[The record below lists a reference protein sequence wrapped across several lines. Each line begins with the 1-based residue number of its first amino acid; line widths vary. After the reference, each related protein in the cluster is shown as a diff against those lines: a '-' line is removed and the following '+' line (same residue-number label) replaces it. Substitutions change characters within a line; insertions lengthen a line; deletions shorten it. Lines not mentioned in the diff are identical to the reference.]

1 MVIFHHGDEAKDKGL
16 ETMKALNMTLQKHND
31 YGKMALD
38 TIFDK
43 LRENRGEKEEKLIL
57 LI

>member
-1 MVIFHHGDEAKDKGL
+1 
-16 ETMKALNMTLQKHND
+16 MKALNMTLQKHND

-43 LRENRGEKEEKLIL
+43 LRENRGEKEEEKKSNI
-57 LI
+57 IDMKS

>member
-1 MVIFHHGDEAKDKGL
+1 MRFDGAKA
-16 ETMKALNMTLQKHND
+16 MKALNRTLQNHRD
-31 YGKMALD
+31 YEKMALD